1 MRCSISVTLLAAFL
15 LTFIACA
22 PKRVEQQPRPIWAI
36 DRTAEIRA
44 SLDDK
49 RARNVILLIGDGLGD
64 AELTMARNYQV
75 GAAGQLNIDR
85 FIFTGDLTTY
95 AVEEHDPK
103 IPDYVPDSASTAT
116 AWATG
121 MKTSDRRISTSAL
134 SDLPLETIL
143 ELAQKS
149 GLRTG
154 IVTTSDITDASTAA
168 LASHVNHR
176 KCSGPQQMEKC
187 PQYRKS
193 AGGLGSIAEQMVDH
207 KVDVLLGGGR
217 ATLAQ
222 TIDGGEH
229 AGQTVVESAA
239 AQGYQIAYGT
249 TQLAAVS
256 SVDDGPV
263 LGLFAAEHFTPRWR
277 GELATAYP
285 CSGPQ
290 RCVTGQ
296 RPAEQPSLATMTRKA
311 LQLLEGEDGFFLQV
325 EGALI
330 DKCAHV
336 ANPCGQIGETI
347 DFDEA
352 VGVANAYASSHA
364 DTLVIVTADHA
375 QSSQMVEWL
384 DERDNTRGLCSRL
397 TSLEGAE
404 LNVVYGTNVKGR
416 LQQHLGTQVR
426 VAARGPR
433 AANVLGLID
442 QTDLYFVMGSAVGLI
457 NTPEAG
463 FAASP

>member
-1 MRCSISVTLLAAFL
+1 M
-15 LTFIACA
+15 
-22 PKRVEQQPRPIWAI
+22 WAV

-44 SLDDK
+44 SLDAH
-49 RARNVILLIGDGLGD
+49 RARNVILLIGDGMGD
-64 AELTMARNYQV
+64 AELTMARYYYA
-75 GAAGQLNIDR
+75 GAGGQLNIDR
-85 FIFTGDLTTY
+85 FTFTGDLTTY
-95 AVEEHDPK
+95 AVEESDPK
-103 IPDYVPDSASTAT
+103 IPDYVPDSASTAS

-121 MKTSDRRISTSAL
+121 MKTSDRRISTSAS

-143 ELAQKS
+143 ELAQEN

-154 IVTTSDITDASTAA
+154 VVTTSNITDASPAA
-168 LASHVNHR
+168 LAAHVNHR
-176 KCSGPQQMEKC
+176 KCAGPADMEKC
-187 PQYRKS
+187 AQYRKA

-207 KVDVLLGGGR
+207 KIDVLLGGGLG
-217 ATLAQ
+217 TLAQ
-222 TIDGGEH
+222 TIDAGEH
-229 AGQTVVESAA
+229 AGRTVIESAA
-239 AQGYQIAYGT
+239 AQGYQLVYDT
-249 TQLAAVS
+249 LQLAAVDS
-256 SVDDGPV
+256 LKDGPL
-263 LGLFAAEHFTPRWR
+263 LGLFAGDHLKPRWS
-277 GELATAYP
+277 GELAMAYP

-290 RCVTGQ
+290 QCVTGQ
-296 RPAEQPSLATMTRKA
+296 RPAEQPTLAAMTRKA

-330 DKCAHV
+330 DKCAH
-336 ANPCGQIGETI
+336 AIDPCGQIGETI

-352 VGVANAYASSHA
+352 VGVANAYAAAHP

-375 QSSQMVEWL
+375 QSSQMVDWM
-384 DERDNTRGLCSRL
+384 DERDYTRGFCSRL

-404 LNVVYGTNVKGR
+404 IKVVYATNVKGR
-416 LQQHLGTQVR
+416 IQQHLGTQVR

-442 QTDLYFVMGSAVGLI
+442 QTDLYFLMGSALGLI